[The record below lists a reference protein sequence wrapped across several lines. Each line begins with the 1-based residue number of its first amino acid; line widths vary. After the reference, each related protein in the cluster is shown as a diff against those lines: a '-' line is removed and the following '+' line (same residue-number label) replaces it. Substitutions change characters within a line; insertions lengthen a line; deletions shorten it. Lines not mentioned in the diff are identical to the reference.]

1 MKIVSIYS
9 LLFVFFLSAC
19 SKIDNYSGPNAAIKG
34 SVIDNLTNKPIQT
47 EAPNGFFIRIE
58 ENHSNAAPRNFSGK
72 ADGTFQN
79 TAVFAGSY
87 KVLPINGAFFAPDT
101 AIVNVSGVTTVDFTV
116 TPFLK
121 VDATATTVSGGVVLK
136 YKISRSAASGKIMER
151 KAVAFQSDK
160 VSSTVFNA
168 QVTTNLSA
176 TPDEDILDTEFT
188 DTITGLE
195 SGKTYYV
202 RVAAKTNNSNN
213 KYNYSEIIQITVP

>member
-1 MKIVSIYS
+1 
-9 LLFVFFLSAC
+9 
-19 SKIDNYSGPNAAIKG
+19 
-34 SVIDNLTNKPIQT
+34 
-47 EAPNGFFIRIE
+47 
-58 ENHSNAAPRNFSGK
+58 
-72 ADGTFQN
+72 
-79 TAVFAGSY
+79 
-87 KVLPINGAFFAPDT
+87 
-101 AIVNVSGVTTVDFTV
+101 
-116 TPFLK
+116 
-121 VDATATTVSGGVVLK
+121 
-136 YKISRSAASGKIMER
+136 MER

-176 TPDEDILDTEFT
+176 IPDEDILDTEFT